1 MRSPLSR
8 NVFPRSSSSHAATSV
23 SGPRW
28 YTFMRIGIAA
38 VNVSKPLDELILI
51 LARRV
56 HVALLGPP
64 LQPLVHLHLRDP
76 ALPREAHDVLVVRSP
91 GGTLL
96 GELADD
102 VAEHDDLVPLGL
114 ADPDLDDVDV
124 EAALLARDA
133 AHPVLRDPD
142 RPLRVLRVDALA
154 QPGAGARFREADD
167 RLELPWGDGH
177 RGPRGFPR
185 LTDLEVLR
193 LDCLHG

>member
-8 NVFPRSSSSHAATSV
+8 NVFPRRSSSHAATSV

-38 VNVSKPLDELILI
+38 VNVSKSLDELILI
-51 LARRV
+51 LARSV

-76 ALPREAHDVLVVRSP
+76 ALPREADDVLVVRGP
-91 GGTLL
+91 RGTLL

-133 AHPVLRDPD
+133 AHPVLRDSD
-142 RPLRVLRVDALA
+142 RPVGVLNRHARAQTGPRAGLR
-154 QPGAGARFREADD
+154 QADD
-167 RLELPWGDGH
+167 RLELSRRDWD
-177 RGPRGFPR
+177 
-185 LTDLEVLR
+185 
-193 LDCLHG
+193 

>member
-8 NVFPRSSSSHAATSV
+8 NVFPRRSSSHAATSV

-38 VNVSKPLDELILI
+38 VNVSKSLDELILI
-51 LARRV
+51 LARSV

-76 ALPREAHDVLVVRSP
+76 ALPREADDVLVVRGP
-91 GGTLL
+91 GRALL
-96 GELADD
+96 GELVDH
-102 VAEHDDLVPLGL
+102 VAKRDDLVPLRLTDSG
-114 ADPDLDDVDV
+114 LDDVDV

-142 RPLRVLRVDALA
+142 RALRVLRVHPLTETG
-154 QPGAGARFREADD
+154 PGARLRETDD
-167 RLELPWGDGH
+167 
-177 RGPRGFPR
+177 
-185 LTDLEVLR
+185 
-193 LDCLHG
+193 